1 MQSVV
6 AGRSCTVT
14 VGVVNAL
21 CALYV
26 AMPEEMT
33 QGFGDLKSV
42 EAKTQVLIL
51 NVPAASSSRD
61 LKAPACSQSHMSG
74 TSLTTVLGREAL
86 LKTLGERRT

>member
-42 EAKTQVLIL
+42 EAKTEVLIL
-51 NVPAASSSRD
+51 NIRLRASS
-61 LKAPACSQSHMSG
+61 QF
-74 TSLTTVLGREAL
+74 V
-86 LKTLGERRT
+86 